1 MKLWN
6 KNDSRWILGVKN
18 ENDCAVRMKNW
29 HLYTLTRDFFSTMEL
44 FKFTFFFFLTAAMG
58 SILGH
63 FVHLLAPFHLFKHIL

>member
-6 KNDSRWILGVKN
+6 KNDSSWILGVKN

-44 FKFTFFFFLTAAMG
+44 FKFTFFFF
-58 SILGH
+58 
-63 FVHLLAPFHLFKHIL
+63 